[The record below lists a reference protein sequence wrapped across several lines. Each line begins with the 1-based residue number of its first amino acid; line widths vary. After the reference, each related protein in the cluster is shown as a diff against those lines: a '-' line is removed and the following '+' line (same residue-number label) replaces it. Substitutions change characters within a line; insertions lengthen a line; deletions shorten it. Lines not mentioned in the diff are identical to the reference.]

1 MERLPNMASISMLR
15 NNYKG
20 VFAQLTDGP
29 VMIASRNQPAGVL
42 ISPEWWDRI
51 VERLEDQDA
60 LIDGLQAALNLAHGE
75 DELIDADI
83 SHLEKRAG
91 LAIPA

>member
-1 MERLPNMASISMLR
+1 MERLPNMAAISALR
-15 NNYKG
+15 NDHKA
-20 VFAQLTDGP
+20 VFAQLDNGP
-29 VMIASRNQPAGVL
+29 VMIAARNQPAGVL
-42 ISPEWWDRI
+42 VSPEWWDHI

-60 LIDGLQAALNLAHGE
+60 LIDGLQAALNLAHGK

-91 LAIPA
+91 RAIPA